1 MSSRPAPDRRTGTGI
16 IVRRCLVHLWPVFR
30 AESAGS
36 KIDQDV
42 PTLPEEKFPT
52 ESSMWPMR
60 GLVGSAVKIGE
71 FGAVSDAAC
80 WPARLLEL
88 WGLLDGIDRHNLW
101 RQLWS
106 NSVDGRQAQ
115 C

>member
-16 IVRRCLVHLWPVFR
+16 IVRRCLVHR
-30 AESAGS
+30 S